1 MKKAPIHGA
10 FCVLLKTSDENKNL
24 VVPTD
29 WLEQT
34 TYRLQGGCSTT
45 ELSGLTENLNSTHFF
60 GFVLSPDLKK

>member
-29 WLEQT
+29 GTAFYLIFIELVT
-34 TYRLQGGCSTT
+34 ADRLNICLFSKKR
-45 ELSGLTENLNSTHFF
+45 LFF
-60 GFVLSPDLKK
+60 IVFRYFP